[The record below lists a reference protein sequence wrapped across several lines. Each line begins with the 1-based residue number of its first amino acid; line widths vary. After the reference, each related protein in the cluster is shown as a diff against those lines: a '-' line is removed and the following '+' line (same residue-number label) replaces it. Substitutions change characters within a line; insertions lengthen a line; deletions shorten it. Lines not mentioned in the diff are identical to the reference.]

1 VYEDLFFIHQN
12 YKVIEYP
19 PQNLRKEN
27 GGIRASMT
35 GNNLKI
41 KQVGLLGG
49 DDAIMSNL
57 FSMNYLK

>member
-1 VYEDLFFIHQN
+1 VHEDLFFIHQN

-41 KQVGLLGG
+41 KQVGLFGG
-49 DDAIMSNL
+49 G
-57 FSMNYLK
+57 